1 MSAEAMALALHHSRA
16 KGTAKLVLIGIAN
29 HDGDGGAWPSVATL
43 AKYAG
48 VDARS
53 VQRAIVA
60 LEKLG
65 EIRRVI
71 GGGGTNATPDHS
83 RPNLYEV
90 QLRCPD
96 TCDGT
101 KNHNT
106 SRRLHGL
113 TRPLTEGV
121 TPVSPPDA
129 SVTGG
134 VTPVSPPDA
143 SVTGGVTPVSPEQYL
158 EPTTQLKEIPHV
170 LKRGR
175 EATCRHGHPLEVI
188 SGSGAAYCVYGCAG
202 GAA

>member
-1 MSAEAMALALHHSRA
+1 MSAEAMTLALHHSRA
-16 KGTAKLVLIGIAN
+16 KGTALVVLLGIAN

-43 AKYAG
+43 AKYAR
-48 VDARS
+48 VDART
-53 VQRAIVA
+53 VQRAIGT

-106 SRRLHGL
+106 NRRLHGL

-134 VTPVSPPDA
+134 VTPVSP
-143 SVTGGVTPVSPEQYL
+143 EQYL
-158 EPTTQLKEIPHV
+158 EPTPRLKEKPHV